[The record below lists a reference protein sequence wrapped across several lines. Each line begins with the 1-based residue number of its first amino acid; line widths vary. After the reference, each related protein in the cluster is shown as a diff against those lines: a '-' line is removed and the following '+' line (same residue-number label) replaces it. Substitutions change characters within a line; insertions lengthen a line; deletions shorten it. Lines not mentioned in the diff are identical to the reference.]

1 MRDSTTILGIETS
14 CDETA
19 ASVVRRHG
27 DGRGEILSN
36 VVLSQ
41 VKDHAPYGGVVPEV
55 AARAHIHHLDR
66 IVGKAMND
74 AGLGYADLDA
84 ISATAGPGL
93 SGGLIV
99 GLTMAKG
106 IALARGLPFLAINH
120 LEGHAL
126 TPRLLGDVQ
135 FPYLLLLISGGHTQF
150 QLVRG
155 VGDYKRLG
163 TTIDDALGEAF
174 DKTAK
179 LLGLGYPGGPLVEQY
194 ATRGNPIRF
203 DLPRPLKGRA
213 GCDFSFSGLK
223 TAVRETAED
232 LGTLTDQDKA
242 DLCASFQKAVAE
254 TMQDRLKR
262 AFEMFR
268 EEITI
273 LQAASPVVPHPPFGH
288 LLPLEETGEGDNHV
302 GLLPPLLAGEGARR
316 ADEGPRTQ
324 TLVVAGGVAAN
335 KALRTLLETTA
346 TANGFIL
353 SVPPFHLC
361 TDNAAMIAWAAAER
375 FALGLS
381 DSQDAPVRPR
391 WPLDTVSAPAYGSG
405 RLGAKA

>member
-1 MRDSTTILGIETS
+1 MAATTTILGIETS

-19 ASVVRRHG
+19 ASVVCRG
-27 DGRGEILSN
+27 ADGRGKILSN

-66 IVGKAMND
+66 LIKKAVEDSGVDFVGLNAV
-74 AGLGYADLDA
+74 A
-84 ISATAGPGL
+84 ATAGPGL

-99 GLTMAKG
+99 GLTMAKA

-155 VGDYKRLG
+155 VGDYKRFG

-179 LLGLGYPGGPLVEQY
+179 LLGLGYPGGPLVETY
-194 ATRGNPIRF
+194 ATRGNANRF
-203 DLPRPLKGRA
+203 ELPRPLRGRA

-232 LGTLTDQDKA
+232 LGSLTDQDKA
-242 DLCASFQKAVAE
+242 DLCAGFQQAVAE
-254 TMQDRLKR
+254 TISDRLHK

-268 EEITI
+268 EHC
-273 LQAASPVVPHPPFGH
+273 P
-288 LLPLEETGEGDNHV
+288 N
-302 GLLPPLLAGEGARR
+302 
-316 ADEGPRTQ
+316 ADTR

-335 KALRTLLETTA
+335 KALRKMLEITCEEK
-346 TANGFIL
+346 GFML

-375 FALGLS
+375 LALGLRDDQS
-381 DSQDAPVRPR
+381 APVHPR
-391 WPLDTVSAPAYGSG
+391 WPLDTVSAPAFGAG

>member
-1 MRDSTTILGIETS
+1 MAAFTTILGIETS

-19 ASVVRRHG
+19 ASVVRRHA
-27 DGRGEILSN
+27 DGWGAILSN

-66 IVGKAMND
+66 LVAAAMDKAAIRYD
-74 AGLGYADLDA
+74 DLDA
-84 ISATAGPGL
+84 VSATAGPGL
-93 SGGLIV
+93 SAGLIV

-106 IALARGLPFLAINH
+106 LAFARGLPFLAINH

-126 TPRLLGDVQ
+126 TPRLLGEVE

-155 VGDYKRLG
+155 VGDYRRLG

-179 LLGLGYPGGPLVEQY
+179 LLGLGYPGGPLVESY
-194 ATRGNPIRF
+194 ALRGNANRF

-232 LGTLTDQDKA
+232 LGPLSDQDKA

-254 TMQDRLKR
+254 TMQDRLRK
-262 AFEMFR
+262 AFQMFS
-268 EEITI
+268 E
-273 LQAASPVVPHPPFGH
+273 LCPVVSMP
-288 LLPLEETGEGDNHV
+288 
-302 GLLPPLLAGEGARR
+302 
-316 ADEGPRTQ
+316 

-335 KALRTLLETTA
+335 KALRAMLETT
-346 TANGFIL
+346 TADNGFKL

-375 FALGLS
+375 LALGLS
-381 DSQDAPVRPR
+381 DGQGAPVKPR